1 MPIDLGWTS
10 TFQEMIESPQ
20 NSMHASIATMIIYL
34 DDIAFEPIAQSQKSN
49 SCKWPGIH
57 RNWLAVVL
65 LVVYC
70 VSVIWIVLLSNGR
83 RAGQYVQILTICPS
97 PFKRSVDCKRLNLA
111 STECSTKYVHCTECV
126 QCSTKYAP
134 TFRTRSITSNYS
146 SVPIW
151 RRISHFLIPEKERK

>member
-1 MPIDLGWTS
+1 
-10 TFQEMIESPQ
+10 
-20 NSMHASIATMIIYL
+20 MHASIATIITYL

-83 RAGQYVQILTICPS
+83 RAGLYVQILTICPS

-111 STECSTKYVHCTECV
+111 STECSTKYAPW
-126 QCSTKYAP
+126 QCHRKCSICANSCSIQCASGLELAQSQAT
-134 TFRTRSITSNYS
+134 TTQFRFGGILNWKHEFHKFDF
-146 SVPIW
+146 VKNLNI
-151 RRISHFLIPEKERK
+151 FCQMKLI